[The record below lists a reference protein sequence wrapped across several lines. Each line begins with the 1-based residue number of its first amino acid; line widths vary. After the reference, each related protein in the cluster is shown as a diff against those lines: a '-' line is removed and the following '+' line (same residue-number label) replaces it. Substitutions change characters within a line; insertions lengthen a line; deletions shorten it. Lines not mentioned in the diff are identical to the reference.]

1 MGEGAENARDG
12 EPAEGAAEEGVGEGE
27 GECEVAEGTRSE
39 RAEQNR
45 FEGGGAATGEATSP
59 DLRGDAGARE
69 DKALPEKDG
78 ESDEQRPVGHGGRW
92 ERRRGDD
99 RGLGGGRVCGERL
112 SRPEDGIFN
121 HGFHGFTRI
130 RARTEGMS

>member
-12 EPAEGAAEEGVGEGE
+12 EPAEGAAEEGVGKGE

-45 FEGGGAATGEATSP
+45 FEGGGAATGEAAAP
-59 DLRGDAGARE
+59 DLGGDAGTRE
-69 DKALPEKDG
+69 DEALPEEDG

-92 ERRRGDD
+92 AE
-99 RGLGGGRVCGERL
+99 
-112 SRPEDGIFN
+112 
-121 HGFHGFTRI
+121 
-130 RARTEGMS
+130 RARAMAGAKAALDDQLVRVLRSDI

>member
-1 MGEGAENARDG
+1 
-12 EPAEGAAEEGVGEGE
+12 
-27 GECEVAEGTRSE
+27 
-39 RAEQNR
+39 
-45 FEGGGAATGEATSP
+45 
-59 DLRGDAGARE
+59 
-69 DKALPEKDG
+69 LPEEDG
-78 ESDEQRPVGHGGRW
+78 ESDEQRPVGHGWRW
-92 ERRRGDD
+92 ERRRGGD